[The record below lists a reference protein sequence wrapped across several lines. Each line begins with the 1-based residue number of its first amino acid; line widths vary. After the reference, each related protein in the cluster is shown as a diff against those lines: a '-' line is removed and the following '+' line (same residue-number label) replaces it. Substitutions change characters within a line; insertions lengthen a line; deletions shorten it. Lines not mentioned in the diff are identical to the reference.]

1 MNTQAQD
8 HESIGDTEYT
18 LDDALDDFELNV
30 ARNGVA
36 LTAIRRAELDRQ
48 GETARR
54 FTRSVTSF
62 MRTLT
67 EYATLNPDVAAEC
80 FYRIPRGGTKV
91 FGPTVRFAEL
101 ALLAW
106 GNLDVGV
113 TLISLDGEAAVLE
126 GRATDHE
133 TNTSTSLPLR
143 RPVQSGDLSKPPHWA
158 NSAAE
163 VTKWREGR
171 IRDAMQLSVSSG
183 SAMAK
188 RNVIL
193 SIIPRAFWRGP
204 LLAAQRA
211 STGKGTLDQQRK
223 EMLDRCHAEGLTPD
237 QVYRAVGVGG
247 IHDLKIEHLRELA
260 SVLAQ
265 LRGGEIT
272 VADIHRL
279 GERVA
284 SNSVAARARAS
295 RDDGGHDDP
304 LAPRRAKALEMLA
317 RVDIT
322 EADALAHV
330 QRERVEDIDADD
342 IESLADLYRARRDEA
357 E

>member
-1 MNTQAQD
+1 VNTQEHD
-8 HESIGDTEYT
+8 HTGDDAETDYT
-18 LDDALDDFELNV
+18 LDDALDDFELDV
-30 ARNGVA
+30 ARSGVA

-48 GETARR
+48 GETARKH
-54 FTRSVTSF
+54 TRSVTAF

-80 FYRIPRGGTKV
+80 FYLIPRGGTKV

-113 TLISLDGEAAVLE
+113 TLITVDAEAAVLE

-143 RPVQSGDLSKPPHWA
+143 RPVQSGDLSRPPRWA
-158 NSAAE
+158 KSAAE
-163 VTKWREGR
+163 VLKWREGR

-223 EMLDRCHAEGLTPD
+223 GMLDRCHAAGLPPD

-247 IHDLKIEHLRELA
+247 IHDLKIDHLRELA
-260 SVLAQ
+260 SMLAQ

-272 VADIHRL
+272 VADVQRL
-279 GERVA
+279 GERDA
-284 SNSVAARARAS
+284 SSSLAARAFAS
-295 RDDGGHDDP
+295 REQSDVDAAGASTPEGG
-304 LAPRRAKALEMLA
+304 A
-317 RVDIT
+317 
-322 EADALAHV
+322 
-330 QRERVEDIDADD
+330 
-342 IESLADLYRARRDEA
+342 S
-357 E
+357 